1 MEFNLPVMRETYAR
15 MAPLLSD
22 GAAHTAEA
30 AIDAIRELNTDIGI
44 PASLREADVVNEDLD
59 VLAKDAAES
68 HQVTTNPVPSTQEDL
83 KRLLLAVLE

>member
-1 MEFNLPVMRETYAR
+1 MIP
-15 MAPLLSD
+15 
-22 GAAHTAEA
+22 EA
-30 AIDAIRELNTDIGI
+30 AIEPVEIRGLAVDSRKVAPGFLFAAL
-44 PASLREADVVNEDLD
+44 PGSLREADVVNEDLD